1 MDIYTIIPPHEK
13 GIYLSGLLKLIKIG
27 RSISD
32 IEKEF
37 FLKISQKLGYDKT
50 FCMNA
55 LTELLINRYIDSQPV
70 LFKNIRNTK
79 AFIIDG
85 LQLSIL
91 SNTFYIKKLNW
102 LLSVA
107 QVNSVNKE
115 WIIFYNDI
123 FLMQSKIKNRENY
136 LGINMKLLVNYS
148 KLAR

>member
-1 MDIYTIIPPHEK
+1 
-13 GIYLSGLLKLIKIG
+13 
-27 RSISD
+27 
-32 IEKEF
+32 
-37 FLKISQKLGYDKT
+37 
-50 FCMNA
+50 MNA